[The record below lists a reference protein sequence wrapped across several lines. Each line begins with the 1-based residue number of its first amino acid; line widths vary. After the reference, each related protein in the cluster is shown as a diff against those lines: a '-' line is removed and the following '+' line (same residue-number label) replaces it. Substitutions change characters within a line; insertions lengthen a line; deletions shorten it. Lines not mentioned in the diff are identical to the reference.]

1 MKKLHIFACT
11 ITVVAV
17 LFAAGCTQESMGI
30 FYSLEVEKDLE
41 GDKGLDDSLKVWK
54 LTKTADSYFIAAG
67 KVYRRGIEA
76 GTWEEIPPP
85 AEGMLSSDIEF
96 FNGTLYA
103 MYRTGDAATSK
114 LYTYAEGSG
123 PWTQTGTVSG
133 ADSERITGLMAVG
146 SGLYVS
152 VLKEDLG
159 TAYDPYALYYSADG
173 STFSLVDLPGDNDY
187 SVRMIFD
194 GDFDGTNYWFVSGDS
209 VFAGTDPAVLTSRIG
224 LTNTDG
230 TDITPADIGGV
241 YYCPELEKIFI
252 SSKDGV
258 VLAKNQPA
266 ASADLSSGWYSSIT
280 KYTGETAEVFYDM
293 IKVPGSGYDDTGAVT
308 VIVGSDNG
316 YYEIGIADSPD
327 ADSLSITVPSGLT
340 ETTTINYLNTKLSNN
355 SIRSFAYDPAGAG
368 GEDDIIFACTT
379 SSGLWRNTY
388 SADAGQRIWS
398 RE

>member
-11 ITVVAV
+11 ITVVVV

-54 LTKTADSYFIAAG
+54 LTKTTDSYFIAAG
-67 KVYRRGIEA
+67 KVYRRGIET
-76 GTWEEIPPP
+76 GNWEEIPPP
-85 AEGMLSSDIEF
+85 AEGMLSSDLEY

-123 PWTQTGTVSG
+123 PWTETGTVSG
-133 ADSERITGLMAVG
+133 AASERITGLMAVG

-152 VLKEDLG
+152 VLREDLG
-159 TAYDPYALYYSADG
+159 TAYNPYALYYSSDG

-194 GDFDGTNYWFVSGDS
+194 GDFDGTNYWFISGDA
-209 VFAGTDPAVLTSRIG
+209 VFAGTDPAVLTTSVS

-230 TDITPADIGGV
+230 TVITPDDMGGV

-258 VLAKNQPA
+258 VFAKNQPA
-266 ASADLSSGWYSSIT
+266 PSADLSSGWYSSIT
-280 KYTGETAEVFYDM
+280 KYTGETAEVFYDL

-327 ADSLSITVPSGLT
+327 ADSLSVTAPSGLT
-340 ETTTINYLNTKLSNN
+340 ETTTINYLNTKLANN

-368 GEDDIIFACTT
+368 GGDDIIFACTT